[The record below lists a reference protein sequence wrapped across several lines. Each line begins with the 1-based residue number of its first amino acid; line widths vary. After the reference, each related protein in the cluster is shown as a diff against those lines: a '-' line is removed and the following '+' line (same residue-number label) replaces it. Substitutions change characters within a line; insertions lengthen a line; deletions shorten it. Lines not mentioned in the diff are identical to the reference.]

1 MQVYLGHPHFPRE
14 WSTEENTDGLVRRFF
29 RKAMRVT
36 WLSRVLSKRVQVM
49 PNNRSRKILNDR
61 APPMPLTYC
70 YRRILNAPLT
80 SPSAGCRLSPSSLGT
95 RSQLRWD
102 AA

>member
-1 MQVYLGHPHFPRE
+1 MQVYLAHLHFPRE
-14 WSTEENTDGLVRRFF
+14 WNTKENTDGLVRRFF
-29 RKAMRVT
+29 RKGMRVT
-36 WLSRVLSKRVQVM
+36 RLSRVVSKGVQVTL
-49 PNNRSRKILNDR
+49 NNRSRKILNDR
-61 APPMPLTYC
+61 APPMPLTCC

-80 SPSAGCRLSPSSLGT
+80 STSAGCSLSPSSLST